1 MRLLIDE
8 ITEEIKMTLQPLADR
23 LVATPLEAQEKT
35 TSGFYVPDSAKEKP
49 QLASVVAVGKEV
61 KEIKVGDTIV
71 YSQYKPDT
79 IKLDNDELM
88 IMKEEDVLAV
98 AK

>member
-1 MRLLIDE
+1 M
-8 ITEEIKMTLQPLADR
+8 KLQPLADR

-49 QLASVVAVGKEV
+49 QIGEVVAVGKDVTEV
-61 KEIKVGDTIV
+61 KVGDKVV

-79 IKLDNDELM
+79 LKVDGQDTL

-98 AK
+98 VQ